1 MLNNFDINP
10 VESVTEILV
19 TFRSKN
25 SFLITLASDSL
36 QPVVKM
42 SYDSIDEVRYGRFSQ
57 CGRFIYTL
65 TKIGTL
71 NIFDKLT
78 AKLIS
83 KLNPQRNPDAVTD
96 DQSLDVE
103 VDGILGVSDP

>member
-1 MLNNFDINP
+1 
-10 VESVTEILV
+10 
-19 TFRSKN
+19 
-25 SFLITLASDSL
+25 
-36 QPVVKM
+36 M

-83 KLNPQRNPDAVTD
+83 KLNPQRNPDAAID

-103 VDGILGVSDP
+103 VDGILGVSDPQLGEQLVAYRQNRVIKYSE